1 MKHLIRKCSACNR
14 YTLRRLCPK
23 CNAPTMDPHPPKYSP
38 DDKYVRYRIA
48 DRYAQVNTEQQKQH
62 TNNNIQ
68 DDDAAADAV
77 L

>member
-1 MKHLIRKCSACNR
+1 
-14 YTLRRLCPK
+14 
-23 CNAPTMDPHPPKYSP
+23 MDPHPPKYSP

>member
-23 CNAPTMDPHPPKYSP
+23 CNAPTLDPHPPKYSP

-48 DRYAQVNTEQQKQH
+48 DRYAQIKTEH
-62 TNNNIQ
+62 NINNNNIQ
-68 DDDAAADAV
+68 EDV
-77 L
+77 

>member
-14 YTLRRLCPK
+14 YTLGRICPK
-23 CNAPTMDPHPPKYSP
+23 CNAPTIDPHPPKYSP

-48 DRYAQVNTEQQKQH
+48 DRYAQVNAVQQQH

>member
-48 DRYAQVNTEQQKQH
+48 DRYARVNTEH
-62 TNNNIQ
+62 DPNNNNIQ
-68 DDDAAADAV
+68 DDV